1 MLSKKG
7 IEMFCTNCGLKMEK
21 VGRFCASCGTS
32 TEASSVQVPPVVQT
46 PPPSYP
52 PMLPPYQKK
61 ASNQGLGLGITSLI
75 IGVVTLVF
83 AFIDLAGIDSGDYA
97 YIFLSEIGLLFL
109 MSVAGI
115 TFGGISA
122 RAENAVGRAGLT
134 LSIGALLFTFYLT
147 RFAG

>member
-1 MLSKKG
+1 
-7 IEMFCTNCGLKMEK
+7 
-21 VGRFCASCGTS
+21 
-32 TEASSVQVPPVVQT
+32 
-46 PPPSYP
+46 
-52 PMLPPYQKK
+52 MLPPYQKK

-122 RAENAVGRAGLT
+122 RAENAVGRAGLI
-134 LSIGALLFTFYLT
+134 LSIGALFFTFYLT